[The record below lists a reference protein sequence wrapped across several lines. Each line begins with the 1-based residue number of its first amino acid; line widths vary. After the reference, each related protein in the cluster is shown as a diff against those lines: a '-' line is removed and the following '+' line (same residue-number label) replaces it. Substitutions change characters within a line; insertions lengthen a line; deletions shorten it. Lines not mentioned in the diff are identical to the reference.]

1 MQSYSGLDF
10 AASDGVFLVVVS
22 QAGGLGGDALKQVVH
37 EGVHDAHG
45 LAGDTGVGV
54 NLLQHLV
61 DVDGVALLARL
72 SPLLGISSRLGL
84 RRRLLLSLHCCHFSR
99 HGYCKSSD
107 SSAKFRKSASESLDG
122 TTSVA
127 RLFIANFL
135 KITSRV
141 ANRIAWDLH
150 GPDRKLCCDP
160 YVGLPRNLIGY
171 NEVILPKRSPNSHAQ
186 NVKGGPCSGFAIR
199 TVRSNLG
206 NTFSTSFHLLALSC
220 LDVEREARPVPRP
233 RLALAVQGSSSQS
246 AVFTVSSAV
255 ATMPRGS
262 VLALQSTLQL

>member
-107 SSAKFRKSASESLDG
+107 SSGKFRKSASESLDG
-122 TTSVA
+122 TTSDA

-150 GPDRKLCCDP
+150 GPDRKPCCDP

-171 NEVILPKRSPNSHAQ
+171 NEYDPTQTIPKFTRSKRKRRALL
-186 NVKGGPCSGFAIR
+186 GFAIR
-199 TVRSNLG
+199 TVCSNLETHSLQAFIFLHYHVWTWKG
-206 NTFSTSFHLLALSC
+206 
-220 LDVEREARPVPRP
+220 R
-233 RLALAVQGSSSQS
+233 QGPCQGQDS
-246 AVFTVSSAV
+246 
-255 ATMPRGS
+255 
-262 VLALQSTLQL
+262 L